1 MKDGDVSALY
11 LYKLVPSLYKRDFRS
26 IKGLGWLYLFL
37 ANTQQQ
43 RNYYLHNRVKM
54 LHLNPFNF
62 SLLLFSD
69 SVRFQTN
76 HQQQKQQQQRGSGS
90 SSNKKLIFFFSLCSC
105 TL

>member
-76 HQQQKQQQQRGSGS
+76 HQQQKQQQQQRGSGS
-90 SSNKKLIFFFSLCSC
+90 SSNKKL
-105 TL
+105 T